1 MRFAAR
7 VHEMTKYNSGDPFG
21 NQHMYD
27 IEEKHRIVEQ
37 YEMFD
42 EAKALLESLDP
53 DWAKSVNAN
62 NINKKK
68 RCLIQ

>member
-1 MRFAAR
+1 MADDF
-7 VHEMTKYNSGDPFG
+7 
-21 NQHMYD
+21 
-27 IEEKHRIVEQ
+27 IEIDFLHRIKVQ
-37 YEMFD
+37 YQMFD